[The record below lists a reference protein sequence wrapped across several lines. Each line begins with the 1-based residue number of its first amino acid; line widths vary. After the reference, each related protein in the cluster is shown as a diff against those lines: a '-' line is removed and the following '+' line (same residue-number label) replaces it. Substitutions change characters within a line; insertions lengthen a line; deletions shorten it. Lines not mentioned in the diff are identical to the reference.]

1 MKTHSDTYGII
12 LETAH
17 SSKFKPDVERILG
30 RPIDVP
36 ERLSILANKEKVSTE
51 MSTGFEEFKKHL
63 LKTFGEI

>member
-1 MKTHSDTYGII
+1 METHTNTYGII

-51 MSTGFEEFKKHL
+51 MSTGYDEFKRHL
-63 LKTFGEI
+63 LKTFGKI